1 MCFSSKNLLFLP
13 FFPSIALFLHPPGP
27 TNLTLSYSQATEH
40 GVKLTVA
47 MRMTGSTC
55 ALSTLYRRVDRFR
68 KGKAEE
74 ELADMASY
82 EIKKGGQ
89 LFEPIIAGIHRDA

>member
-1 MCFSSKNLLFLP
+1 
-13 FFPSIALFLHPPGP
+13 
-27 TNLTLSYSQATEH
+27 
-40 GVKLTVA
+40 

-55 ALSTLYRRVDRFR
+55 ALSTLYGRVDRFR